1 MLGILCRILLDTKL
15 DGGSGDFQLMHR
27 KDQFMRRDIETNLYT
42 QCGLI
47 LTTGDGHQ
55 WACRFYI
62 FASLIM

>member
-47 LTTGDGHQ
+47 LTTGDGH
-55 WACRFYI
+55 
-62 FASLIM
+62 